1 VVNVECRGPD
11 GHLSPVTQCVGWAKR
26 PGATAS
32 GGVPTTRH
40 KDIRF
45 KKWWARRRCAFAHPT
60 HYYGQW
66 EEMIA
71 GDIPGVSELLGELAD
86 LQIRLF
92 ALSNWSLETFP
103 LISGKF
109 TALKRFEKIFLS
121 GEAKSAKPDRRF
133 YEYALKEI
141 DLPRERL
148 VFIDDNLRNVVAARA
163 LALPAIQFQDAPQ
176 LRRDLRAISLDV

>member
-1 VVNVECRGPD
+1 VP
-11 GHLSPVTQCVGWAKR
+11 
-26 PGATAS
+26 AT
-32 GGVPTTRH
+32 RRE
-40 KDIRF
+40 DIRF

-60 HYYGQW
+60 HF
-66 EEMIA
+66 
-71 GDIPGVSELLGELAD
+71 SELLGELAD
-86 LQIRLF
+86 LQIPLF

-148 VFIDDNLRNVVAARA
+148 VFIDDNLRNVEAARA